1 MIVPNLLKT
10 LQSILSSVI
19 LMVVYRGLK
28 NMGNAIVPKKMRAP
42 KAVSDCPNVRTCRR
56 MIRNANRAISPG
68 DTTHGLISL
77 VAKSELD
84 FFINGDLGTTMALH
98 YN

>member
-1 MIVPNLLKT
+1 
-10 LQSILSSVI
+10 
-19 LMVVYRGLK
+19 
-28 NMGNAIVPKKMRAP
+28 MGNAIVPKKMRAI

-77 VAKSELD
+77 VVKSELY
-84 FFINGDLGTTMALH
+84 FINEDSGTAMALH